1 MNLAT
6 AAAAAA
12 MLAIAVSTKGA
23 AQQPGAQLSAALR
36 AGIVGERYD
45 GYMGFPGAAPA
56 AIQSQVAAVNIRRRT
71 LYLGLSSRRGV
82 TPQAAGI
89 ATGCQLLARIEVG
102 QAYMWADGQWRR
114 RLAGQPAPVPS
125 YCR

>member
-1 MNLAT
+1 MKLAT
-6 AAAAAA
+6 AAVAAA
-12 MLAIAVSTKGA
+12 MLAIAVPTKAA
-23 AQQPGAQLSAALR
+23 AQPSAQLGAALR

-45 GYMGFPGAAPA
+45 GYMGYPGAAPA
-56 AIQSQVAAVNIRRRT
+56 AIQKQVAAVNIRRRT